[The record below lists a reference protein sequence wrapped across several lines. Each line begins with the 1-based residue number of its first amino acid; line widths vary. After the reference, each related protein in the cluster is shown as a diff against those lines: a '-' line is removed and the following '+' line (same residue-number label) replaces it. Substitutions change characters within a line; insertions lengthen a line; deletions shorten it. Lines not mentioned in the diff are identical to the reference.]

1 MIKRFFATK
10 DNSITNAFESNVT
23 TRATGSNSGQA
34 DVLEVFSIFGQT
46 SSSAS
51 GFSKELSRILITFD
65 IEAIKGEKDSGVIPA
80 TAKYYLKMY
89 NAPHSQTVPRNYNL
103 EVAKIGQDW
112 QEGDG
117 LDLENYSDLTYN
129 VRGSNWIKCSGSTD
143 WSLQGGSVAGG
154 TSVITSFPIGN
165 EDLEVDV
172 TTIMSE
178 WFDNMN
184 LAHGFMVRLPLIT
197 EAESASFYTKKF
209 FARSTNNHFDKPV
222 LEVRWDDS
230 RRDDRG
236 LSFISSSALSSE
248 DNLNTIYMYNYFKG
262 RLKNIPNLTDN
273 VIHVNLHTDIP
284 GNQYYL
290 GGNAIPL
297 PADGVHVKSTS
308 PTTITGGL
316 VSTGVYTASFAF
328 ASDRSSGD
336 FTLRDVWWKPDVNAS
351 SASHAGIDVTQ
362 YYTGS
367 LEITHHDGAG
377 HSVINNYVLS
387 VSNRLKEYYCG
398 QTYRFRL
405 YARDKKWSPSIYT
418 TATSV
423 PNSLV
428 FESASYQIYR
438 VVDDRVIVPY
448 ETGSILS
455 TRLSYDVSGNYFDL
469 DTSYLEPNYTYGLNI
484 SVYNDYTQNYEQQ
497 SLDYKFR
504 VVKNEY

>member
-10 DNSITNAFESNVT
+10 DNSITNAFEPDIT

-34 DVLEVFSIFGQT
+34 DILEVFSIFGQT

-65 IEAIKGEKDSGVIPA
+65 IAAIKGEKDSGLIPA
-80 TAKYYLKMY
+80 NAKYYLKMY

-143 WSLQGGSVAGG
+143 WSLEGGSVAGG
-154 TSVITSFPIGN
+154 TSTITSFPIGN

-172 TTIMSE
+172 TAIMSE
-178 WFDNMN
+178 WFEDMG
-184 LAHGFMVRLPLIT
+184 LAHGFMIRLPLIT

-209 FARSTNNHFDKPV
+209 FARSSNDHFEKPV

-230 RRDDRG
+230 VRDDRG
-236 LSFISSSALSSE
+236 NFYTSSSLGGPLE
-248 DNLNTIYMYNYFKG
+248 NTNTLYLYNYFRG
-262 RLKNIPNLTDN
+262 NLRNIPLDGGELL
-273 VIHVNLHTDIP
+273 VDL
-284 GNQYYL
+284 YSSL
-290 GGNAIPL
+290 GGDRIA
-297 PADGVHVKSTS
+297 GSF
-308 PTTITGGL
+308 
-316 VSTGVYTASFAF
+316 TASALGNGKYSCDVVVDTT
-328 ASDRSSGD
+328 AS
-336 FTLRDVWWKPDVNAS
+336 TIHDVWFLTGSTQYHSGTIDVKNHLATNNAS
-351 SASHAGIDVTQ
+351 RGK
-362 YYTGS
+362 
-367 LEITHHDGAG
+367 
-377 HSVINNYVLS
+377 YVFS
-387 VSNRLKEYYCG
+387 VSNRLNNYYCG
-398 QTYRFRL
+398 QTYRLRL

-423 PNSLV
+423 PSSLV

-438 VVDDRVIVPY
+438 VVDDRIITPY
-448 ETGSILS
+448 ETGSVLS

-497 SLDYKFR
+497 SFDYKFR